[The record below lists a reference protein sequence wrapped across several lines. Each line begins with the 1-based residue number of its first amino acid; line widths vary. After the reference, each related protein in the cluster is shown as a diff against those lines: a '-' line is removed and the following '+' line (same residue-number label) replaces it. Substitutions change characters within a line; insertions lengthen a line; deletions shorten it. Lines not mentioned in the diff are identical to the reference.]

1 MLEINWRD
9 VSVGGLFFAAGD
21 SIGALLNNEFLYMRL
36 VGMFVLGAS
45 LYAWEIPTYFN
56 YLARCFAQENH
67 ANAIKRMLYSALF
80 FNPLWIARHLLF
92 IQFFSGQWGEISFAS
107 ILGVATQSFIYCF
120 PVSLIVNYLIQN
132 VLVFRW
138 RFFASSIFS
147 ALTAI
152 YFAVLGVFFS

>member
-1 MLEINWRD
+1 MLKINWKD
-9 VSVGGLFFAAGD
+9 VGAGGFFFAAGD
-21 SIGALLNNEFLYMRL
+21 SIGTLLNNEFLYTRL
-36 VGMFVLGAS
+36 VGMFVLGAG

-56 YLARCFAQENH
+56 YLARRFSGNNST
-67 ANAIKRMLYSALF
+67 NALKRTLCSALF

-92 IQFFSGQWGEISFAS
+92 IQVFSGQWQFISFTS
-107 ILGVATQSFIYCF
+107 ILTLAIWSFIYCF
-120 PVSLIVNYLIQN
+120 PVSLLFNYLIQN
-132 VLVFRW
+132 RLALRW

>member
-1 MLEINWRD
+1 MLKTSWRD
-9 VSVGGLFFAAGD
+9 VGAGGFFFAVGD
-21 SIGALLNNEFLYMRL
+21 SIGALFSHEFLVTRL

-56 YLARCFAQENH
+56 YLARRFVQKTPI
-67 ANAIKRMLYSALF
+67 NAIKRMLCSALF

-92 IQFFSGQWGEISFAS
+92 IQFFTGQWQEVSFFS
-107 ILGVATQSFIYCF
+107 ILSVATQSFIYCF
-120 PVSLIVNYLIQN
+120 PVSLMVNYFIQN
-132 VLVFRW
+132 RLALRW

-152 YFAVLGVFFS
+152 YFAILGMFFA